1 MPLVSADF
9 TFGHALLTVVEIFFF
24 VIWVWLFITIVM
36 DLFRDHE
43 LSGGWKALWCFF
55 LIVVPFLSALVY
67 LIFRGNGMRDRAI
80 AQQREIRQATDAYI
94 RETAASPADELSKLS
109 DLRDKGVLSEEEF
122 QRLKAKVVG

>member
-1 MPLVSADF
+1 MPLVFADF

-43 LSGGWKALWCFF
+43 LSGGWKALWCLF

-80 AQQREIRQATDAYI
+80 AQQREMRQATDAYI
-94 RETAASPADELSKLS
+94 RETASSPADELSKLS
-109 DLRDKGVLSEEEF
+109 ELRDKGVLSEEEF